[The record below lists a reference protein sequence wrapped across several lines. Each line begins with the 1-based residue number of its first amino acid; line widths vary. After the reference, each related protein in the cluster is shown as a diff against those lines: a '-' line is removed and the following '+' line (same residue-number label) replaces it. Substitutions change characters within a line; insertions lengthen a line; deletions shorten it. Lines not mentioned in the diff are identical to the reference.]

1 MKKTTIR
8 HTVYTMTVMAFR
20 AAPLRF
26 CLVNVLGIFQAL
38 VLAGN
43 TPLLSGFVDEL
54 AEAVGKGESGGKVL
68 KWGGLYVA
76 GVIGYQVFNSLLN
89 YVLEEYLRICDEK
102 FRFEYNAVI
111 SGLPPVKFEGS
122 RNLDEIQKAA
132 AGRDIAN
139 VFVFH
144 LIGIIDMVPPYLIFL
159 SVYLSRLNPWL
170 VLCIAGSFLPAV
182 FTFYMQKNIYT
193 EHEDTAAPV
202 RRRYRAYK
210 DCIVGRQYLKETRI
224 RGASGYFFQKLSEE
238 WERLCREEAKVS
250 WKGNLLDTVNNA
262 VGLAGYLGALALLV
276 GSVLTGRITVGAFA
290 AVYNSLGKISDM
302 AFAMVCG
309 FIGSTVS
316 NLPAVENY
324 VHFLESR
331 DSAVGEP
338 SGGAGDLVMTGVSFS
353 YPDAACASVEDVS
366 LRIPHGQ
373 HVALVGGNG
382 AGKSTLAK
390 LMLGIYVPESGEVR
404 WEGCEGDCGESC
416 VSEQG
421 GGAESYASDQGS
433 RAGTWVSGRGNRAG
447 RCEENRS
454 SRAGKRATDMGS
466 KAVGFV
472 ADQSVRSERF
482 AADQGSRP
490 GGCQGRISAV
500 FQDFA
505 RYQMTVADNVRIGD
519 MACEDDT
526 AAVLRDTGLERQIVE
541 ERDTLML
548 SREFGGIEFSG
559 GMWQQVAIA
568 RGRYRRNGFIVMD
581 EPTAAID
588 PIEESAVYNEILAM
602 AKGRTAV
609 IVSHRLGSAR
619 LADRILVMEKGR
631 IVGDGSHEELLAGC
645 GIYKEMWEAQACNYQ

>member
-1 MKKTTIR
+1 MKKGTIR
-8 HTVYTMTVMAFR
+8 HTVSAMTRMAFQ

-43 TPLLSGFVDEL
+43 TLLLSGFVDEL
-54 AEAVGKGESGGKVL
+54 AEAVGQGKFGGRVL

-76 GVIGYQVFNSLLN
+76 GIIGYQIFNSLFN
-89 YVLEEYLRICDEK
+89 YVLEEYLKICDEK

-111 SGLPPVKFEGS
+111 SELPPVKFEGS

-159 SVYLSRLNPWL
+159 SVYMSRLNPWL
-170 VLCIAGSFLPAV
+170 VLCIIGSFLPAV
-182 FTFYMQKNIYT
+182 FTFYMQRNIYT
-193 EHEDTAAPV
+193 KHEDTAAPV
-202 RRRYRAYK
+202 RRRYHAYR

-224 RGASGYFFQKLSEE
+224 RGASGYFFQKMSGE
-238 WERLCREEAKVS
+238 WERLRREEARVS
-250 WKGNLLDTVNNA
+250 WKGNLLDTINNA

-276 GSVLTGRITVGAFA
+276 GSVLTGGITVGTFA

-316 NLPAVENY
+316 NLPAVENF
-324 VHFLESR
+324 VNFLEGR
-331 DSAVGEP
+331 DRAGEL
-338 SGGAGDLVMTGVSFS
+338 SGGEGDLVLTDVSFS
-353 YPDAACASVEDVS
+353 YPDAARPSVENIS
-366 LRIPHGQ
+366 LRIPRGQ
-373 HVALVGGNG
+373 HVALVGENG

-390 LMLGIYVPESGEVR
+390 LMLGIYVPGSGQVR
-404 WEGCEGDCGESC
+404 WEGCAA
-416 VSEQG
+416 EQG
-421 GGAESYASDQGS
+421 GKSGRFAGDQGS
-433 RAGTWVSGRGNRAG
+433 RAGSCEGDQSSRTGRRATDQ
-447 RCEENRS
+447 S
-454 SRAGKRATDMGS
+454 SRAGKC
-466 KAVGFV
+466 
-472 ADQSVRSERF
+472 ER
-482 AADQGSRP
+482 DQGSNS
-490 GGCQGRISAV
+490 GSCQGRMSAV

-505 RYQMTVADNVRIGD
+505 KYQMTLSDNVRISD
-519 MACEDDT
+519 TACEDDAGT
-526 AAVLRDTGLERQIVE
+526 VLRDTGLERQIVE

-548 SREFGGIEFSG
+548 SREFGGTEFSG

-588 PIEESAVYNEILAM
+588 PIEESTIYNELLAM
-602 AKGRTAV
+602 AEGRTAI

-619 LADRILVMEKGR
+619 LADRILVMEEGK